1 MNTYQQ
7 LWQSLTPLYEP
18 REAQALLRT
27 VLEVK
32 YGMTL
37 TDIICG
43 KVNELFAEESKEL
56 EKIIEQLKNSEPVQY
71 ILGEALF
78 AGRTFHVEPGVLI
91 PRPETAEL
99 CDWVTLDEKARN
111 RHPLK
116 LLDLCTGS
124 GCIAIT
130 LALNL
135 PWAEVSAV
143 DISNIA
149 LQVAKENAKRLKAQI
164 SYYLASVEDLPRE
177 VGKWDAIV
185 SNPPYICEK
194 EKKNI
199 SKNVLDYE
207 PELALFVP
215 DEDPLRFYRAIAQYA
230 TTALKPG
237 GSLYFEINP
246 LYAKETR
253 DLLAALNFCEI
264 EVRKDLEGKERMVKG
279 VSNS

>member
-1 MNTYQQ
+1 MNIYQQ

-43 KVNELFAEESKEL
+43 KVNELFAEESKDL
-56 EKIIEQLKNSEPVQY
+56 EKIIEKLKNSEPVQY

-149 LQVAKENAKRLKAQI
+149 LQVAKENATRLKAQI
-164 SYYLASVEDLPRE
+164 SYYLASVENLPRE
-177 VGKWDAIV
+177 VGKWDTIV

-279 VSNS
+279 IRN

>member
-1 MNTYQQ
+1 MNIYQQ

-43 KVNELFAEESKEL
+43 KVNELFAEESKDL
-56 EKIIEQLKNSEPVQY
+56 EKIIEKLKNSEPVQY

-135 PWAEVSAV
+135 LWAEVSAV

-149 LQVAKENAKRLKAQI
+149 LQVAKENAMRLKAQI
-164 SYYLASVEDLPRE
+164 SYYLASVENLPRE
-177 VGKWDAIV
+177 VGKWDTIV

-279 VSNS
+279 IRN

>member
-1 MNTYQQ
+1 MNIYQQ

-43 KVNELFAEESKEL
+43 KVNELFAEESKDL
-56 EKIIEQLKNSEPVQY
+56 EKIIEKLKNSEPVQY

-149 LQVAKENAKRLKAQI
+149 LQVAKENAMRLKAQI
-164 SYYLASVEDLPRE
+164 SYYLASVENLPRE
-177 VGKWDAIV
+177 VGKWDTIV

-279 VSNS
+279 IRN

>member
-1 MNTYQQ
+1 MNIYQQ

-43 KVNELFAEESKEL
+43 KVNELFAEESKDL
-56 EKIIEQLKNSEPVQY
+56 EKIIEKLKNSEPVQY

-149 LQVAKENAKRLKAQI
+149 LQVAKENARRLKAQI

-177 VGKWDAIV
+177 VGKWDTIV

-194 EKKNI
+194 EKKNM

-207 PELALFVP
+207 PALALFVP
-215 DEDPLRFYRAIAQYA
+215 DEDPLRFYRAIARYA

-264 EVRKDLEGKERMVKG
+264 EVRKDLEGKERIVKG
-279 VSNS
+279 VRN

>member
-1 MNTYQQ
+1 MNIYQQ

-32 YGMTL
+32 YGMTF

-43 KVNELFAEESKEL
+43 KVNELSAEECKEL
-56 EKIIEQLKNSEPVQY
+56 EKITEKLQNSEPVQY

-78 AGRTFHVEPGVLI
+78 AGRTFHVKPGVLI

-99 CDWVTLDEKARN
+99 CDWVTLDEKERS
-111 RHPLK
+111 RRPLK

-149 LQVAKENAKRLKAQI
+149 LQVAKENARRLKAQI

-177 VGKWDAIV
+177 VGKWDTIV

-194 EKKNI
+194 EKKNM

-207 PELALFVP
+207 PALALFVP
-215 DEDPLRFYRAIAQYA
+215 DEDPLRFYRAIARYA

-264 EVRKDLEGKERMVKG
+264 EVRKDLEGKERIVKG
-279 VSNS
+279 VRN

>member
-1 MNTYQQ
+1 MNIYQQ

-43 KVNELFAEESKEL
+43 KVNELFAEESKDL
-56 EKIIEQLKNSEPVQY
+56 EKIIEKLKNSEPVQY

-78 AGRTFHVEPGVLI
+78 AGRIFHVEPGVLI

-149 LQVAKENAKRLKAQI
+149 LQVAKENATRLKAQI
-164 SYYLASVEDLPRE
+164 SYYLASVENLPRE
-177 VGKWDAIV
+177 VGKWDTIV

-279 VSNS
+279 IRN

>member
-1 MNTYQQ
+1 MNIYQQ

-43 KVNELFAEESKEL
+43 KVNELFAEESKDL
-56 EKIIEQLKNSEPVQY
+56 EKIIEKLKNSEPVQY

-78 AGRTFHVEPGVLI
+78 AGRIFHVEPGVLI

-149 LQVAKENAKRLKAQI
+149 LQVAKENAMRLKAQI
-164 SYYLASVEDLPRE
+164 SYYLASVENLPRE
-177 VGKWDAIV
+177 VGKWDTIV

-279 VSNS
+279 IRN